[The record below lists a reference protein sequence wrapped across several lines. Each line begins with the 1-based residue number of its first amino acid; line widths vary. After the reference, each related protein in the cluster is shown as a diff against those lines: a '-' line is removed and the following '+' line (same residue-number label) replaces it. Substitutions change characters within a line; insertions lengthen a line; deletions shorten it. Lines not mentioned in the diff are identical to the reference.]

1 MTGEGAVHGW
11 GCTPPGENPQ
21 PAVEHPG
28 PACLPAVVFR
38 GWRKTAL
45 YCILVFL
52 MVLIF
57 LNIGLTLWIISS
69 LKLRMGGLGP
79 ITIIKGGIEL
89 EGQAFV
95 TDSLVAS
102 TIRSRSGQP
111 LTVHSYRNFTVLVSE
126 PERKE
131 TAKLM
136 LKRDRLECSGRTFEV
151 RDEFGGSV
159 FRASR
164 NEVHVFADALAANGE
179 GGVTVQTA
187 VQTPQVRAPPGPIC
201 SKLESLTRHL
211 DLRAPQSIYLESRAG
226 GIDVTS
232 HSNIKLDSV
241 VGALKIDTPSIFIQS
256 LKEAVRINETR
267 RNKNLRTQRVYQL
280 CSCSSGKLFLAA
292 AEGTCTSN
300 DADTEFCR

>member
-69 LKLRMGGLGP
+69 LKLRMSAEIWLWYRAG
-79 ITIIKGGIEL
+79 
-89 EGQAFV
+89 GQAFV
-95 TDSLVAS
+95 ADSLVAS

-187 VQTPQVRAPPGPIC
+187 VQTPQVRAPPGADLQ
-201 SKLESLTRHL
+201 LESLTRHL

-241 VGALKIDTPSIFIQS
+241 VGAS

-267 RNKNLRTQRVYQL
+267 RNKNLRSQRVYQL